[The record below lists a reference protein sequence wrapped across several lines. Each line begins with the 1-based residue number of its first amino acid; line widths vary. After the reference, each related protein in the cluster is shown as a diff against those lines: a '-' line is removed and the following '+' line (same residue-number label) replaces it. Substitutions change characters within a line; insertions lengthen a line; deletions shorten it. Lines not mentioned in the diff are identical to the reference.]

1 MEIQMNTIAR
11 RGALV
16 AVGIVGLGL
25 MSGCAKK
32 HVNEQP
38 IIENG
43 DRVDDG
49 SYTVAEARTR
59 TEQRRADAAYDRNE
73 IETQALATCEADVCD
88 AVVRREVWLGM
99 NEWQVMAA
107 TGTTERAWSTR
118 RAGGSTVMTP
128 SDTRMPPKDAVGQLT
143 MVQLADGAVRRYGYQ
158 ESQGVRLVSSPEHAT
173 TEGRAA
179 EMAEALLQEGDRQA
193 ASGNFDAALNRYDR
207 ASILAP
213 EDPLIDYRIATVLDK
228 ALRPI
233 EAKLQYELFLHR
245 LDLERIQAKGEANA
259 RLAEAIALAQQRIV
273 VLERSR

>member
-1 MEIQMNTIAR
+1 MNTIAR